1 MSESTLAN
9 VTSWKKLQIEIT
21 KKLSL
26 RRAGPITGI
35 DVDGQVLRI
44 AQTEP
49 RGSQRAVTQIAALPL
64 DLPANASRSDP
75 AALGKAIKDA
85 LDRAKI
91 KPAAIA
97 MGVPRALVILR
108 TLSLPVTDDLRELA
122 SMVHFQVSKDLPLRL
137 EDAVIDFKI
146 RRQAMTPAPVQ
157 ASAKTGGESNEAS
170 EPVPKLEVLV
180 ATVRRDVVTSFQ
192 QIAAV
197 AGLKLASLGWL
208 SDANARCAEACHV
221 ANGNEGIALVSLR
234 LDEVSIDI
242 IAQNSLIFS
251 RGITIK
257 VSGETTPPASPAQQP
272 ATPERLGEH
281 PPSIEA
287 SAFTQPENFVET
299 VIIEVVRSVHSY
311 GGIEPHLP
319 VARLFVAGSTGHEPA
334 VVEALKKRLNIS
346 CSLLDPTSALAL
358 SEEVRKEASGS
369 VSALGL
375 ALGANDPQ
383 GLHIDFL
390 NPKKPAVQRNTGRIR
405 IMAAAAV
412 AALLLFVLLGV
423 RAHLVNQRLQ
433 VNRQI
438 LAELTEAEKKRPI
451 YRQMRQQ
458 ATTVQDWVKQ
468 GRDCLEHY
476 TYLTAILPGSEEIY
490 LSSLSISGQG
500 SIRFA
505 VQARSGEILAKLDK
519 QLRAAGYDIKPLA
532 ITPGT
537 DKFGYNFRSTVEL
550 SATDKLKIDLTK
562 VQPPPRP
569 ADDTSAIAP
578 AKAARRGGAP

>member
-1 MSESTLAN
+1 MAESTPAN
-9 VTSWKKLQIEIT
+9 VTRWKEFQIEIT
-21 KKLSL
+21 KKLRIGRPGS
-26 RRAGPITGI
+26 ITGL

-44 AQTEP
+44 AQAES
-49 RGSQRAVTQIAALPL
+49 RGSHSVVTQIAAVPL
-64 DLPANASRSDP
+64 DSSTDATRSDP
-75 AALGKAIKDA
+75 VALGQAIKTA

-91 KPAAIA
+91 KPTAIA
-97 MGVPRALVILR
+97 MGVPRAQVILR

-122 SMVHFQVSKDLPLRL
+122 SMVHFQVGKDLPIRP
-137 EDAVIDFKI
+137 EEAVIDFKI
-146 RRQAMTPAPVQ
+146 RRQTTTQLP
-157 ASAKTGGESNEAS
+157 SETSTKTGSESNETS
-170 EPVPKLEVLV
+170 EPAPKLEVLV
-180 ATVRRDVVTSFQ
+180 ATVRRDVVASFQ
-192 QIAAV
+192 QIAAA
-197 AGLKLASLGWL
+197 AGLKLAALGWL
-208 SDANARCAEACHV
+208 SDANARCIEACRI
-221 ANGNEGIALVSLR
+221 AKGNEGIALVSLR

-242 IAQNSLIFS
+242 IAQDSLIFS
-251 RGITIK
+251 RGIAIK
-257 VSGETTPPASPAQQP
+257 LAPPQAASSQQP
-272 ATPERLGEH
+272 ATPERLGEM
-281 PPSIEA
+281 PSSTEA
-287 SAFTQPENFVET
+287 SGSDEPGSFVET

-311 GGIEPHLP
+311 GGMEPHLP
-319 VARLFVAGSTGHEPA
+319 VAKLVVAGSTGHEPA
-334 VVEALKKRLNIS
+334 VIEALQKRLNS
-346 CSLLDPTSALAL
+346 PCQLLAPASALGL
-358 SEEVRKEASGS
+358 SEVASKEASGS

-390 NPKKPAVQRNTGRIR
+390 NPKKPAVQRHTGRIR
-405 IMAAAAV
+405 VMAAAAV

-423 RAHLVNQRLQ
+423 RAHLVNKRLQ

-458 ATTVQDWVKQ
+458 ATTIQDWVKQ

-505 VQARSGEILAKLDK
+505 VQARSGEVLAKLDK
-519 QLRAAGYDIKPLA
+519 QLRAAGYEIKPLA

-550 SATDKLKIDLTK
+550 SAPDKMKIDLAK

-569 ADDTSAIAP
+569 ADDSSAIAP
-578 AKAARRGGAP
+578 SRAGRRGGTP